1 MRDPDPK
8 QSLFSLPRLYHGALN
23 FSIVSAEIGFVW
35 VRKFSSLLTTKAR
48 EDLLLDDL
56 LAANDYEEWYAAA
69 HALDELPPKYDW
81 RINPK
86 SDYYDYRT
94 LDKRRRQL
102 NTLRR
107 NGSPQV
113 VADYLRHGLQR
124 NFCNITRSPLYT
136 KTYASTKNT
145 IEAYI
150 EESVET
156 VKWICDFKTSPHP
169 GPGKLTDQEKM
180 EIVSNARSAYGST
193 ALLLQGGSVF
203 GLCHLGVVKAL
214 LEHGILPNVV
224 MGTATGALMAAL
236 VCIHTN
242 DELPA
247 FLSGDSIDLS
257 AFTASSQRAR
267 DISEEYIEYTA
278 ISPPRSRLHNW
289 SQILSR
295 RVWRLFTKGFVLD
308 PEVLVDCVRA
318 NVGDLTFQEAFDRT
332 GRVLNII
339 VASPNEEI
347 PSLMNYLTAPNFL
360 IRTAALASNIANMS
374 HSPNI
379 QIEIL
384 RKDRHGRV
392 EPVPGTGGT
401 NAHAVAESN
410 PPLPRLKQLFDVD
423 HCIIS
428 QARPYMAPI
437 VKPSLPY
444 IRPQDSFV
452 RNALRR
458 PINLVP
464 FDFEKHLKH
473 YMTQADSMGW
483 LSDNLHRILSDETT
497 KGDSVTLVPEIEPRD
512 LLLLLKNP
520 GKKEVEFWIKRG
532 ERSVWPSLCA
542 LKVRCLI
549 EVALDAT
556 YERLR
561 RRRVGDQSAPPSI
574 TLLPPGG
581 GPLAMKFGAQKFVDG
596 I

>member
-1 MRDPDPK
+1 M
-8 QSLFSLPRLYHGALN
+8 
-23 FSIVSAEIGFVW
+23 
-35 VRKFSSLLTTKAR
+35 TTKAR
-48 EDLLLDDL
+48 EDQLLDEL
-56 LAANDYEEWYAAA
+56 IAADDYNAWYDAA
-69 HALDELPPKYDW
+69 HALDELPAKYDW
-81 RINPK
+81 RVNPK
-86 SDYYDYRT
+86 SEYYDYRT
-94 LDKRRRQL
+94 LDKRRMQL

-107 NGSPQV
+107 NASPQV

-124 NFCNITRSPLYT
+124 NFCNITRFPLYT
-136 KTYASTKNT
+136 KTYANTKKN

-156 VKWICDFKTSPHP
+156 VKWICDYKTSPHQ
-169 GPGKLTDQEKM
+169 GPGKFTQEEKM
-180 EIVSNARSAYGST
+180 EIVSNAKSAYGST

-214 LEHGILPNVV
+214 LEHGILPNVI

-236 VCIHTN
+236 VCIHTEN
-242 DELPA
+242 ELHV
-247 FLSGDSIDLS
+247 FLSGNSIDLT
-257 AFTASSQRAR
+257 AFATSSRRAKQTS
-267 DISEEYIEYTA
+267 DEYIEYT
-278 ISPPRSRLHNW
+278 SQPPKSTLHNW

-295 RVWRLFTKGFVLD
+295 RMWRLFSKGFVLD
-308 PEVLVDCVRA
+308 PDVLAECVRA
-318 NVGDLTFQEAFDRT
+318 NVGDLTFEEAYERT
-332 GRVLNII
+332 GKILNII

-347 PSLMNYLTAPNFL
+347 PSLMNFLTAPNFL

-374 HSPNI
+374 HSPDY
-379 QIEIL
+379 QIELL
-384 RKDRHGRV
+384 RKDRHGNV
-392 EPVPGTGGT
+392 EPVPSTGGQRSPS
-401 NAHAVAESN
+401 ALDSN
-410 PPLPRLKQLFDVD
+410 PPLARLKQLFNVD

-444 IRPQDSFV
+444 IRPQDSFF
-452 RNALRR
+452 RNVYRR
-458 PINLVP
+458 PINVVP

-483 LSDNLHRILSDETT
+483 LSDNLHRVLSDETM

-520 GKKEVEFWIKRG
+520 GKQEVDFWIKRG

-549 EVALDAT
+549 EVALEQT
-556 YERLR
+556 FQRIR
-561 RRRVGDQSAPPSI
+561 RKSGSESGPLSVE
-574 TLLPPGG
+574 LLPPGG
-581 GPLAMKFGAQKFVDG
+581 GPLAMKFGVTREWVDG